1 MEETIKYKT
10 IDHKSIV
17 DIQVS
22 GAYYE
27 SLVQLLLALAESV
40 PKEEYVEALKKYK
53 EEKDSTTLFELN
65 IHILI
70 TLVFEIE
77 RMAIA
82 QNKIKEVEIDATTG
96 KPVTES

>member
-1 MEETIKYKT
+1 MKETIKYKT

-27 SLVQLLLALAESV
+27 SIVQLLLSLSESV

-53 EEKDSTTLFELN
+53 EEKDASTLFELN
-65 IHILI
+65 IHLLI

-77 RMAIA
+77 RMALA
-82 QNKIKEVEIDATTG
+82 QNKIKEVEINAETG
-96 KPVTES
+96 KPVSES

>member
-27 SLVQLLLALAESV
+27 TAVQLLLALSESV
-40 PKEEYVEALKKYK
+40 PKEEYVESIKKYK
-53 EEKDSTTLFELN
+53 EEKDPTTLFELN
-65 IHILI
+65 THFLI

-77 RMAIA
+77 RMATA
-82 QNKIKEVEIDATTG
+82 QNKIKEVEINATTG

>member
-27 SLVQLLLALAESV
+27 SIVQLLLSLSESV
-40 PKEEYVEALKKYK
+40 PKEEYVEVLKKYK
-53 EEKDSTTLFELN
+53 EEKDASTLFELN
-65 IHILI
+65 IHLLI

-77 RMAIA
+77 RMALA
-82 QNKIKEVEIDATTG
+82 QNKIKEVEINAETG
-96 KPVTES
+96 KPVSES

>member
-10 IDHKSIV
+10 IDSKSIV

-22 GAYYE
+22 GTYYE
-27 SLVQLLLALAESV
+27 NLVQLLLALSQSV

-53 EEKDSTTLFELN
+53 EETDPATLFELN
-65 IHILI
+65 THLLI

-77 RMAIA
+77 RMATA
-82 QNKIKEVEIDATTG
+82 QNKIKEVEINATTG
-96 KPVTES
+96 KPVTEN